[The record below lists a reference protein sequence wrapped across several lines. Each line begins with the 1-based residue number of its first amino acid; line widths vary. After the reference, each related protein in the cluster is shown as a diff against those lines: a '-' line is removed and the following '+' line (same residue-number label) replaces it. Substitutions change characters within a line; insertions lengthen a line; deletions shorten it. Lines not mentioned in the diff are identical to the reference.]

1 MQAFIR
7 CKIFDEGRRV
17 QDQRNQEMFSR
28 ESFFVCRLSL
38 DASSLMKGGDDVQ
51 DQRNQDMFSGER

>member
-1 MQAFIR
+1 MQ
-7 CKIFDEGRRV
+7 GTRV

-28 ESFFVCRLSL
+28 ESSFVCRLSL

>member
-1 MQAFIR
+1 MQ
-7 CKIFDEGRRV
+7 GTRV

-28 ESFFVCRLSL
+28 ESSFVCRLSL

-51 DQRNQDMFSGER
+51 NERNQEMLSRES